1 MKIKNFDL
9 KKKVF
14 IIAEIGN
21 NHEGSFKIAKKLIL
35 LAAKAGADAVKFQTY
50 KTENFIRKEDAKRF
64 KQLKKFELKYDQ
76 FKKLKKFAHQNK
88 MRFISTPLD
97 IESANFLIK
106 NTDVIKIAS
115 GDNNFFPLIENILN
129 SKKSIIIST
138 GMTNF
143 TQIKKMLRIIFKMIG
158 KNNAKKRI
166 GLLHCVTNYPVE
178 NSFANLKSIKF
189 LKDKLDLTIGYSDH
203 TIGPEASMAAVGL
216 GARIIE
222 KHFTIDKK
230 FSKFRDHALSAD
242 YLDLRNMII
251 SIRKI
256 EKQLGSYNKEIQK
269 SEKKMIKMVRRS
281 GYLKRNM
288 ALNEKLKIKD
298 INFFR
303 PALTENFLHL
313 YKIIGKKLRRKSRS
327 NQILK
332 LKDLY

>member
-1 MKIKNFDL
+1 MELKNFDL
-9 KKKVF
+9 KKRVF

-21 NHEGSFKIAKKLIL
+21 NHEGSIKLAKKLIR

-50 KTENFIRKEDAKRF
+50 KTENFIRKEDKKRF
-64 KQLKKFELKYDQ
+64 KQLKKFELTYKQ
-76 FKKLKKFAHQNK
+76 FKILKKFAYLNK
-88 MRFISTPLD
+88 IRFISTPLD

-106 NTDVIKIAS
+106 NTDIIKIAS
-115 GDNNFFPLIENILN
+115 GDNNFFPLIESILN
-129 SKKSIIIST
+129 SKKSVIIST

-143 TQIKKMLRIIFKMIG
+143 IQIKKILRVIYKKIG
-158 KNNAKKRI
+158 KKNAKRRI
-166 GLLHCVTNYPVE
+166 GVLHCVTNYPVE
-178 NSFANLKSIKF
+178 NNFANLKSIKF

-203 TIGPEASMAAVGL
+203 TIGPEASIAAVGL

-242 YLDLRNMII
+242 YLDLKNMIT

-256 EKQLGSYNKEIQK
+256 EEQLGKYNKEIQR
-269 SEKKMIKMVRRS
+269 SEKKMIKIVRRS
-281 GYLKRNM
+281 GYLKKDM
-288 ALNEKLKIKD
+288 AVNKKLKITD

-313 YKIIGKKLRRKSRS
+313 NKLVGKKLRRKLRS
-327 NQILK
+327 NQIIK

>member
-64 KQLKKFELKYDQ
+64 KQLKKFELTYEQ

-143 TQIKKMLRIIFKMIG
+143 TQIKKMLRIIFKIIG
-158 KNNAKKRI
+158 KKNAKKRI

-313 YKIIGKKLRRKSRS
+313 YKIIGMKLRRKSRS

>member
-64 KQLKKFELKYDQ
+64 KQLKKFELTYEQ
-76 FKKLKKFAHQNK
+76 LKKLKKFAHQNK

-143 TQIKKMLRIIFKMIG
+143 TQIKKMLRIIFKIIG
-158 KNNAKKRI
+158 KKNAKKRI

-313 YKIIGKKLRRKSRS
+313 YKIIGMKLRRKSRS

>member
-64 KQLKKFELKYDQ
+64 KQLKKFELTYEQ

-143 TQIKKMLRIIFKMIG
+143 TQIKKMLRIIFKIIG
-158 KNNAKKRI
+158 KKNAKKRI

-313 YKIIGKKLRRKSRS
+313 YLS
-327 NQILK
+327 L
-332 LKDLY
+332 

>member
-64 KQLKKFELKYDQ
+64 KQLKKFELTYEQ

-143 TQIKKMLRIIFKMIG
+143 TQIKKMLRIIFK
-158 KNNAKKRI
+158 
-166 GLLHCVTNYPVE
+166 
-178 NSFANLKSIKF
+178 
-189 LKDKLDLTIGYSDH
+189 
-203 TIGPEASMAAVGL
+203 
-216 GARIIE
+216 
-222 KHFTIDKK
+222 
-230 FSKFRDHALSAD
+230 
-242 YLDLRNMII
+242 
-251 SIRKI
+251 
-256 EKQLGSYNKEIQK
+256 
-269 SEKKMIKMVRRS
+269 
-281 GYLKRNM
+281 
-288 ALNEKLKIKD
+288 
-298 INFFR
+298 
-303 PALTENFLHL
+303 
-313 YKIIGKKLRRKSRS
+313 IIGKKMQK
-327 NQILK
+327 K
-332 LKDLY
+332 E

>member
-1 MKIKNFDL
+1 MELKNFDL
-9 KKKVF
+9 KKRVF

-21 NHEGSFKIAKKLIL
+21 NHEGSIKIAKKLIR

-50 KTENFIRKEDAKRF
+50 KTENFIRKEDKKRF
-64 KQLKKFELKYDQ
+64 KQLKKFELTYQQ
-76 FKKLKKFAHQNK
+76 FKILKKFAYLNK
-88 MRFISTPLD
+88 IRFISTPLD

-106 NTDVIKIAS
+106 NTDIIKIAS

-129 SKKSIIIST
+129 SKKSVIIST

-143 TQIKKMLRIIFKMIG
+143 IQIKKILRIIYKIIG
-158 KNNAKKRI
+158 KKNAKKRI
-166 GLLHCVTNYPVE
+166 GVLHCVTNYPVE

-203 TIGPEASMAAVGL
+203 TIGPEASIAAVGL

-230 FSKFRDHALSAD
+230 FSKFRDHPLSAD
-242 YLDLRNMII
+242 YLDLKNMIT

-256 EKQLGSYNKEIQK
+256 EKQLGNYNKEIQK
-269 SEKKMIKMVRRS
+269 SEKKMIKIVRRS
-281 GYLKRNM
+281 GYLKKDM
-288 ALNEKLKIKD
+288 AINEKLKIKD

-313 YKIIGKKLRRKSRS
+313 NKIIGKKLRRKLRS
-327 NQILK
+327 NQLIK